1 MSACL
6 LVDIAAQVT
15 RAATRAEASS
25 ATRRI
30 KEVFLDYRGF
40 CYSYVMIENPTDKKS
55 LIEKLKDKVPD
66 REEQFEY
73 VSIAVR
79 LLVVFWS
86 GALVTLNYLPKIP
99 GLTSG
104 EKQDI
109 TFPASLL
116 ASSLASFGLEKSA
129 KKKGDGTYEVPPED
143 RPMTKKEMQTMMTG
157 QGGNYQTIRVLT
169 PIEIKGAEVIKTD
182 PITGKAIDPQNGK
195 LK

>member
-1 MSACL
+1 MEETPTKKKNL
-6 LVDIAAQVT
+6 LQ
-15 RAATRAEASS
+15 
-25 ATRRI
+25 
-30 KEVFLDYRGF
+30 
-40 CYSYVMIENPTDKKS
+40 
-55 LIEKLKDKVPD
+55 KLKDKVPD
-66 REEQFEY
+66 RDEQFEY

-129 KKKGDGTYEVPPED
+129 KKKGDGTYEVPPQD
-143 RPMTKKEMQTMMTG
+143 KPMTKKEMETMITSS
-157 QGGNYQTIRVLT
+157 QGNYQTIRVET
-169 PIEIKGAEVIKTD
+169 PIKIEGAQVVKTD
-182 PITGKAIDPQNGK
+182 PLTGKEIDPQTGK